1 MLNCREINAVL
12 AEFQLDGAWLKKVRQ
27 PDYRGIILE
36 FSSPGDPSALAVIM
50 APPYPR
56 LHLLAFKGK
65 LPRALPKPPRFT
77 AVLKSRL
84 EGARLTSVAQLGL
97 DRIVRFAFNRSGEL
111 LNLDVKLW
119 GNSANI
125 ILSGSDG
132 IIIDT
137 YSRRPKRM
145 EAPGEKWPPAGIG
158 TGRGDPPDSGQ
169 FPLRQFPGE
178 GSWNRRVE
186 NYYRELES
194 AGRKKQRVE
203 LWEAHLNRREAAL
216 AVKEQRINQGTAR
229 FEGQLKD
236 GHLGDIIMAHLH
248 ELDNKPTLL
257 EAEDWESPDSPVRIP
272 LDPKL
277 TPLENADKYY
287 QRQKRAVRGL
297 KKLEEDRKLCRQ
309 TRLQIEELHTRLRS
323 EDIESEPF
331 DTNPP
336 DRKSASSQTRRELPG
351 LWINRPPFLIAVG
364 RNAKESDTLL
374 RHWARGNDLW
384 LHVRDYPGSHVFIRS
399 PRGKSVPLEI
409 LLDAGNLALS
419 YSKAKT
425 SGEADLYYT
434 RVKYLRRPRVSRIEK
449 NPKNGKTA
457 TILPTH
463 EKNLHIKLNEKRLK
477 KLKKSAEIGV

>member
-12 AEFQLDGAWLKKVRQ
+12 AEFQIDGAWLKKVRQ

-36 FSSPGDPSALAVIM
+36 FSSPDDPSALAVIM

-56 LHLLAFKGK
+56 LHLFTSKGR

-84 EGARLTSVAQLGL
+84 QGARLTSVAQLGL
-97 DRIVRFAFNRSGEL
+97 DRIVRFAFNRSGEE

-158 TGRGDPPDSGQ
+158 ISRGNSLNPGQ
-169 FPLRQFPGE
+169 FPLRQFPGK
-178 GSWNRRVE
+178 GSLNRRVE

-194 AGRKKQRVE
+194 AGRKKQRLE
-203 LWEAHLNRREAAL
+203 LWEAHLNRRKTAL
-216 AVKEQRINQGTAR
+216 AVKEQRINQGITR

-236 GHLGDIIMAHLH
+236 GHLGDTIMAHLH
-248 ELDNKPTLL
+248 ELDNKSTLL
-257 EAEDWESPDSPVRIP
+257 EAEDWESPGSRVRIP
-272 LDPKL
+272 LDMQL
-277 TPLENADKYY
+277 TPLENAEKYY
-287 QRQKRAVRGL
+287 HRQKRAARGL
-297 KKLEEDRKLCRQ
+297 KKLEEDRKLCQQ
-309 TRLQIEELHTRLRS
+309 TRYQIEELHTRLRNG
-323 EDIESEPF
+323 DIESEPF
-331 DTNPP
+331 DNHPP
-336 DRKSASSQTRRELPG
+336 GRKSTGSQTRIELPG
-351 LWINRPPFLIAVG
+351 LWISRPPFLIAVG
-364 RNAKESDTLL
+364 RNAKESDSLL

-384 LHVRDYPGSHVFIRS
+384 LHVRDYPGSHVFIRY

-419 YSKAKT
+419 YSKAKA
-425 SGEADLYYT
+425 SKEADLYYT
-434 RVKYLRRPRVSRIEK
+434 RVKYLRRPKASRAEK
-449 NPKNGKTA
+449 NPKSGKTA
-457 TILPTH
+457 TVLPTH
-463 EKNLHIKLNEKRLK
+463 EKNLHIKLDENRLK
-477 KLKKSAEIGV
+477 ILKEDAEIGV